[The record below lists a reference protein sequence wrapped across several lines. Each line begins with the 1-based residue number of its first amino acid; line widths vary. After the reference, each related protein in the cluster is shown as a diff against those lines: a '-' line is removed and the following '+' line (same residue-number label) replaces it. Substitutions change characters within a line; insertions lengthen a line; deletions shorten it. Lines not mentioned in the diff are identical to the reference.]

1 MDFCSFD
8 RWDNCIT
15 AHKEETAKGQLH
27 VVSRVRVKRSTMAA
41 AARIG
46 NGSGN
51 LSGNGNGNGINNGRK
66 TRRANQKLIKI
77 MSASAA
83 ACDSRGLRRRKRDR
97 QIAGARSKRDRES
110 EWRAE
115 REKTKP
121 NNNIYVYFYEVL
133 TNFYEFL
140 MGPLQLCVSF
150 LCYCYCCKCER
161 DRQSERE
168 RAGECVTAR
177 AQIPLGNVRPS
188 PSHSLWQRRPAYR
201 YTRYS
206 HVDNKY

>member
-1 MDFCSFD
+1 M
-8 RWDNCIT
+8 R
-15 AHKEETAKGQLH
+15 Q
-27 VVSRVRVKRSTMAA
+27 SRVEATQKRQA
-41 AARIG
+41 
-46 NGSGN
+46 
-51 LSGNGNGNGINNGRK
+51 
-66 TRRANQKLIKI
+66 
-77 MSASAA
+77 
-83 ACDSRGLRRRKRDR
+83 DSRSEEQER
-97 QIAGARSKRDRES
+97 QRERVTCG
-110 EWRAE
+110 EG
-115 REKTKP
+115 KNKP

-140 MGPLQLCVSF
+140 MGPLQSCVSF

-201 YTRYS
+201 YTRYA